1 MTNVR
6 LTPYPESMNASTFAS
21 ASVLLLLALSAC
33 KPADQPAAATA
44 PDFAT
49 EVKPLLENRCINCH
63 HAGAL
68 MGHLNLETRAKAF
81 ADRPGGPVIVPGKP
95 GASKLYLQLNLAD
108 DNPKAM
114 PPEGHRIPESERDVI
129 KRWIAQG
136 ATWPD
141 DASGVLKP
149 LPPVRE

>member
-1 MTNVR
+1 
-6 LTPYPESMNASTFAS
+6 MNALKLVSAS
-21 ASVLLLLALSAC
+21 ALLLGLSAC
-33 KPADQPAAATA
+33 KPTEPPAATS
-44 PDFAT
+44 PIDFASD
-49 EVKPLLENRCINCH
+49 VRPLLENRCINCH

-68 MGHLNLETRAKAF
+68 MGHLNLESRAKAF
-81 ADRPGGPVIVPGKP
+81 AERPGGPVIVPGKP
-95 GASKLYLQLNLAD
+95 GASKLYIALNLAD

-136 ATWPD
+136 ANWPE
-141 DASGVLKP
+141 DATGLLKP